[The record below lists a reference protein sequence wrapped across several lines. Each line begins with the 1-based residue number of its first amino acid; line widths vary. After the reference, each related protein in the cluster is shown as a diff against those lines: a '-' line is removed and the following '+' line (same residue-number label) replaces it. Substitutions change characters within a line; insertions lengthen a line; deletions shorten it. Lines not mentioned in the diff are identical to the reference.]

1 MSLAIIKSPSFA
13 GQTVQIG
20 ASLKLKTDRLA
31 DASPVVDAQALAR
44 QQAEASLRATLE
56 AEYQAKFE
64 AEREKAFEQ
73 GYKEG
78 LEAGHQEGVVSGA
91 EGFKKQTLLLEKL
104 IAQVGDD
111 LEVWLSRCQEVAT
124 DLAMEA
130 VTRIVGENAL
140 DADVIAGMVGQV
152 TATLRES
159 DVLAI
164 RLHPRE
170 SSTLR
175 LALRQEAAAGHAPS
189 SLLDKLRDDP
199 SLQSGGCVIET
210 ARGEY
215 RASLDVQLKR
225 LRQLL
230 DQQRA
235 AKDATT
241 RPIRNVLVA

>member
-20 ASLKLKTDRLA
+20 MPIKSERLA
-31 DASPVVDAQALAR
+31 DAAPVVDAQALAR
-44 QQAEASLRATLE
+44 QQAEASLRGELE
-56 AEYQAKFE
+56 KAYQAKFE

-78 LEAGHQEGVVSGA
+78 LEAGHQEGVASGA
-91 EGFKKQTLLLEKL
+91 EGFKKQTALLEKL
-104 IAQVGDD
+104 IDQVGDE
-111 LEVWLSRCQEVAT
+111 LQTWLGRCQDVAT

-130 VTRIVGENAL
+130 ITRILGENAL
-140 DADVIAGMVGQV
+140 ESDVIAGMVAQV

-159 DVLAI
+159 DVLTI
-164 RLHPRE
+164 RLHPAE
-170 SSTLR
+170 CGALR
-175 LALRQEAAAGHAPS
+175 LALRQEAATGHAPS

-230 DQQRA
+230 DEQRA
-235 AKDATT
+235 AQTTATGPL
-241 RPIRNVLVA
+241 RHVIAA

>member
-20 ASLKLKTDRLA
+20 APALA
-31 DASPVVDAQALAR
+31 DRQAHQPPVVDVQALAR

-56 AEYQAKFE
+56 QEYRAKFE

-73 GYKEG
+73 GFKEG
-78 LEAGHQEGVVSGA
+78 LEAGHQEGVASGA

-104 IAQVGDD
+104 IAQVDAD
-111 LEVWLSRCQEVAT
+111 LDAWLKRGQDVAT

-130 VTRIVGENAL
+130 VTRIVGEHAL
-140 DADVIAGMVGQV
+140 NADVIAGMVGQV

-159 DVLAI
+159 DVLSI
-164 RLHPRE
+164 RLHPAE
-170 SSTLR
+170 CGALR
-175 LALRQEAAAGHAPS
+175 LALRQGIATSEAPS

-199 SLQSGGCVIET
+199 GLQSGGCIIDT

-235 AKDATT
+235 TLDAPSTAPA
-241 RPIRNVLVA
+241 RHVLVA

>member
-20 ASLKLKTDRLA
+20 TPTKTDRLV
-31 DASPVVDAQALAR
+31 DAAPVVDVLTLAR
-44 QQAEASLRATLE
+44 QQAEASLRGELE
-56 AEYQAKFE
+56 KAYQAKFE

-78 LEAGHQEGVVSGA
+78 LETGHQEGVASGA
-91 EGFKKQTLLLEKL
+91 EGFKKQTALLEKL
-104 IAQVGDD
+104 IAQVDAD
-111 LEVWLSRCQEVAT
+111 LQAWLGRCQEVAT
-124 DLAMEA
+124 DLAMDA
-130 VTRIVGENAL
+130 ITLILGENAL
-140 DADVIAGMVGQV
+140 EAEVISGMVAQV

-164 RLHPRE
+164 RLHPGE
-170 SSTLR
+170 CAALR
-175 LALRQEAAAGHAPS
+175 LALRQEAATGHAPS
-189 SLLDKLRDDP
+189 SLLDKLREDA
-199 SLQSGGCVIET
+199 SLQSGGCVIDT

-215 RASLDVQLKR
+215 RASLDIQLKR

-235 AKDATT
+235 AQTTATG
-241 RPIRNVLVA
+241 PIRHVIAA